1 VNQANTSDVVKS
13 IVEPLAKLP
22 VSMLINNVGINTDG
36 SYPAELTDHSV
47 AEVESMIRVNCTFTA
62 LLTRAFIPILKQNVK
77 PRAAIV
83 NLGSMSSLFPSAMM
97 SIYAGTK
104 AFDDAFSYAL
114 TAELK
119 QFKIDVTSVLPGY
132 VTSSMSNIKRSS
144 ILVPSEKSFGHLV
157 ASVIGAPR
165 SIPYWAHSLYVA
177 VITRLPDSFVF
188 KKVVRNMKV
197 CHHIFVVFENNCS
210 DFLYLVQ
217 DIRGRLLARAAKKAT
232 EAKQQ

>member
-1 VNQANTSDVVKS
+1 
-13 IVEPLAKLP
+13 
-22 VSMLINNVGINTDG
+22 
-36 SYPAELTDHSV
+36 
-47 AEVESMIRVNCTFTA
+47 
-62 LLTRAFIPILKQNVK
+62 
-77 PRAAIV
+77 
-83 NLGSMSSLFPSAMM
+83 
-97 SIYAGTK
+97 
-104 AFDDAFSYAL
+104 
-114 TAELK
+114 
-119 QFKIDVTSVLPGY
+119 
-132 VTSSMSNIKRSS
+132 
-144 ILVPSEKSFGHLV
+144 LV